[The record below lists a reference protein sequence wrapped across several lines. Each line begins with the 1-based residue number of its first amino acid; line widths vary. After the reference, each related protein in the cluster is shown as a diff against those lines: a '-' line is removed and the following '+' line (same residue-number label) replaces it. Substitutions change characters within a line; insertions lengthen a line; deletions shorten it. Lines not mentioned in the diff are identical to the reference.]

1 LNVPDGHGKSDDEV
15 TDEIVGVRRM
25 PWSTR
30 KLVISSHRL
39 RLLPCLMLAVAYAI
53 TGRLGLLL
61 AVPPGY
67 ATAIFPPA
75 GIAMAAA
82 LIGGRRTLPWI
93 FAGSCA
99 LNLWVGF
106 TIEQHTA
113 ARALAVAAVVAA
125 ASAVQAVAGGWALR
139 ELIGYP
145 AALDN
150 VRDLSKC
157 LLAAPVLCLTSA
169 TLSHGGMAAFGVI
182 NTSEVASSWL
192 SWWIGDTLGVLLFLP
207 LVMVAAGEPRA
218 LWRGRARTVALPML
232 LFFALFVAIFV
243 RTRAW
248 ERDQSLAEFQLLSQG
263 FADKLQF
270 QLEAQEDFLRQLSA
284 FWNGPSRLLPKDFT
298 MLTSH
303 LLRRFPAIQAIE
315 WAPEV
320 GRAARGAFVA
330 SQQENNPSFAIRE
343 RDRVS
348 ETLQA
353 DDRTESYP
361 VTYVEPLQDNEVA
374 VGFDLAS
381 DPERRA
387 AILRTIATGTVAA
400 TAPIRLVQKPED
412 LKGILLTLSV
422 PRGPNGLGV
431 LLIVLHM
438 DKFIAAT
445 LGPASQQLDVEFF
458 DQAAGQPLFN
468 TLAGGAALTLY
479 DHSISFGGRSY
490 VISTAPTAFYL
501 TGHQGWQS
509 WAVLVV
515 GVLST
520 SLLGAFLLLST
531 GERQRFARLLSE
543 RTRERDRIWQVCE
556 DLLGVSNFDGYFT
569 SVNPA
574 WTKTLGWGEDKI
586 KALHVNE
593 LRHPDD
599 MPIGVEGRRRL
610 AEGAGTVRIENRF
623 RHQDG
628 SYRWIYWTMTAEQ
641 GLIYLIGRNVTADR
655 EAAQLHRQTEEQ
667 LHQLQKMESVG
678 QLTGGIA
685 HDFNNLLTVILGNLE
700 ILERS
705 LEAASGRTLKAVRA
719 AMTGATRAVT
729 LTQRLLAYAQ
739 RQPLRPRTV
748 DVNELVAGM
757 DDLIRR
763 TQGEIIRYEFALGA
777 QPPFCLCDP
786 NQLETALLNLVIN
799 ARDAMPQGGRLTVET
814 ANVAFEAVRARVR
827 SIAAGS
833 YVMLAV
839 SDTGV
844 GMPRETVERAF
855 EPFFTTKG
863 AGKGTGLGLS
873 MVYGFVKQSNGHTE
887 IESEPGSGTT
897 LRIFLPAAAAGETAG
912 IQGAEGQPLDAAT
925 RGASE
930 TILVAEDDAGVRGY
944 VVESLREL
952 NYSVMEADDAAAAL
966 AIITQADLR
975 IDLLL
980 TDVVMPGMNGRELAD
995 RARVMMPNIR
1005 VLFMT
1010 GYSQDAIVHQG
1021 RLDPDIELL
1030 EKPFRSESLAVRV
1043 RAILDTEIHV
1053 T

>member
-1 LNVPDGHGKSDDEV
+1 MSWSRHKACPSRHG
-15 TDEIVGVRRM
+15 
-25 PWSTR
+25 
-30 KLVISSHRL
+30 LVISSHKR
-39 RLLPCLMLAVAYAI
+39 RLLTCVTLALVYVL

-93 FAGSCA
+93 FAGSCV
-99 LNLWVGF
+99 LNLWLGS
-106 TIEQHTA
+106 TIEQHLV
-113 ARALAVAAVVAA
+113 ARALAVAVVIAT
-125 ASAVQAVAGGWALR
+125 ASAAQAAVGGWALR
-139 ELIGYP
+139 KLIDYP

-150 VRDLSKC
+150 VRDLGKF

-169 TLSHGGMAAFGVI
+169 TLSHSGMAAFGAI

-218 LWRGRARTVALPML
+218 LWRGRARSVALPML

-284 FWNGPSRLLPKDFT
+284 FWNGPSQLLPKDFT
-298 MLTSH
+298 ILTSH
-303 LLRRFPAIQAIE
+303 LLQRFPAIQAVE

-320 GRAARGAFVA
+320 GRAARDGFVA
-330 SQQENNPSFAIRE
+330 SQQENDPSFAIRE
-343 RDRVS
+343 RDKVGGTR
-348 ETLQA
+348 QA
-353 DDRTESYP
+353 DDRTEFYP
-361 VTYVEPLQDNEVA
+361 VTYVEPLQGNEAA
-374 VGFDLAS
+374 VGFDLTS

-387 AILRTIATGTVAA
+387 TILRTIATGTVAA
-400 TAPIRLVQKPED
+400 TSPIRLIQKPED

-422 PRGPNGLGV
+422 PGGPNGVGV

-445 LGPASQQLDVEFF
+445 LGPGSQQLAVEFV
-458 DQAAGQPLFN
+458 DQAAGSPLFN
-468 TLAGGAALTLY
+468 TLAGGAEIALY
-479 DHSISFGGRSY
+479 DHSITFGGRSY
-490 VISTAPTAFYL
+490 AIRTAPTPFYF
-501 TGHQGWQS
+501 TGHRGWQS

-515 GVLST
+515 GVSST

-531 GERQRFARLLSE
+531 GERHRFARLLSE
-543 RTRERDRIWQVCE
+543 RTRERDRIWQVSE

-574 WTKTLGWGEDKI
+574 WTKTLGWSEDEI
-586 KALHVNE
+586 NALRVNE
-593 LRHPDD
+593 FRHPDD
-599 MPIGVEGRRRL
+599 APIGIEGRRRL
-610 AEGAGTVRIENRF
+610 AAGAGTVRIENRF
-623 RHQDG
+623 RHRDG
-628 SYRWIYWTMTAEQ
+628 TYRWIYWTMTAEQ

-655 EAAQLHRQTEEQ
+655 EAAQAHRQTEEQ

-678 QLTGGIA
+678 LLTGGIA

-700 ILERS
+700 TLERS
-705 LEAASGRTLKAVRA
+705 LDAASSKALKAVRA

-763 TQGEIIRYEFALGA
+763 TQGEIIRYEFTLSA
-777 QPPFCLCDP
+777 QPPFCLCDA

-799 ARDAMPQGGRLTVET
+799 ARDAMPQGGRLTVAT
-814 ANVAFEAVRARVR
+814 ANVVFDAARASVRR
-827 SIAAGS
+827 IAAGP

-844 GMPRETVERAF
+844 GMSRETAERAF

-863 AGKGTGLGLS
+863 AGRGTGLGLS
-873 MVYGFVKQSNGHTE
+873 MVYGFVKQSNGHSE

-912 IQGAEGQPLDAAT
+912 IQGAESPPLDAAA
-925 RGASE
+925 RGAGE
-930 TILVAEDDAGVRGY
+930 TILVTEDDAGVRGY
-944 VVESLREL
+944 VVEALRGL
-952 NYSVMEADDAAAAL
+952 NYAVMEADDAAAAL
-966 AIITQADLR
+966 AIITQADLQ

-995 RARVMMPNIR
+995 RARVVMPNIR

-1010 GYSQDAIVHQG
+1010 GYSQDTFVRQG

-1030 EKPFRSESLAVRV
+1030 EKPFRRESLAVRV
-1043 RAILDTEIHV
+1043 RSILDAETHV

>member
-1 LNVPDGHGKSDDEV
+1 MEKRKHRQLLEL
-15 TDEIVGVRRM
+15 GVSM
-25 PWSTR
+25 PGSGQ
-30 KLVISSHRL
+30 RL
-39 RLLPCLMLAVAYAI
+39 RKQHLLTCLTVALAYVV

-75 GIAMAAA
+75 GVAMAAA
-82 LIGGRRTLPWI
+82 LIGGRMTLPWI

-99 LNLWVGF
+99 LNLWVGC
-106 TIEQHTA
+106 TIEQHVA
-113 ARALAVAAVVAA
+113 PRALAMAVVIAA
-125 ASAVQAVAGGWALR
+125 ASAAQAAGGGWALR
-139 ELIGYP
+139 KLIDYP

-150 VRDLSKC
+150 VRDLGKF
-157 LLAAPVLCLTSA
+157 LLAAPALCLTSA
-169 TLSHGGMAAFGVI
+169 TLSHIGMAAFGAI
-182 NTSEVASSWL
+182 DTSEVASSWL

-218 LWRGRARTVALPML
+218 LWRGRTRSVALPML

-284 FWNGPSRLLPKDFT
+284 FWNGPSRLLAKDFT
-298 MLTSH
+298 LLTSH
-303 LLRRFPAIQAIE
+303 LLERFPAIQAIE

-320 GRAARGAFVA
+320 GRAAREGFVA
-330 SQQENNPSFAIRE
+330 SQQANNPSFAIRE
-343 RDRVS
+343 RDEVGGTR
-348 ETLQA
+348 QA
-353 DDRTESYP
+353 GDRIAFYP
-361 VTYVEPLQDNEVA
+361 VTYVEPLQGNEAA

-381 DPERRA
+381 NPERRTT
-387 AILRTIATGTVAA
+387 ILRAIATGTATA

-431 LLIVLHM
+431 LLIVLDM

-445 LGPASQQLDVEFF
+445 LGPGSQQLGVEFV

-468 TLAGGAALTLY
+468 TLGAAITLY
-479 DHSISFGGRSY
+479 DHSITFGGRSY
-490 VISTAPTAFYL
+490 AIRTAPTPFYL
-501 TGHQGWQS
+501 TEHQGWQS

-520 SLLGAFLLLST
+520 SLLGVFLLLST
-531 GERQRFARLLSE
+531 GERHRFARMLSE

-574 WTKTLGWGEDKI
+574 WTKTLGWSEDEI

-599 MPIGVEGRRRL
+599 APIGTEGRRRL

-623 RHQDG
+623 RHHDG
-628 SYRWIYWTMTAEQ
+628 SYRWIYWTMTAER

-655 EAAQLHRQTEEQ
+655 EAAQAHRQTEEQ

-685 HDFNNLLTVILGNLE
+685 HDFNNLLTVIVGNLE

-705 LEAASGRTLKAVRA
+705 LDAASTRGLKAVRA

-763 TQGEIIRYEFALGA
+763 TQGEIIRYEFTLRA
-777 QPPFCLCDP
+777 QPPCCLCDA

-814 ANVAFEAVRARVR
+814 ANVAFDAVRAGARRIV
-827 SIAAGS
+827 AGS

-839 SDTGV
+839 SDTGL
-844 GMPRETVERAF
+844 GMSRETAERAF

-897 LRIFLPAAAAGETAG
+897 LRIFLPTPAPGETG
-912 IQGAEGQPLDAAT
+912 GVPGAESPPLDAAA
-925 RGASE
+925 RGAGE
-930 TILVAEDDAGVRGY
+930 TILVAEDDAAVRDY
-944 VVESLREL
+944 VAETLREL
-952 NYSVMEADDAAAAL
+952 NYSVTEADDAAAAL
-966 AIITQADLR
+966 AIITQAKLR

-995 RARVMMPNIR
+995 RARVVMPNIR

-1021 RLDPDIELL
+1021 RLDPDVELL
-1030 EKPFRSESLAVRV
+1030 EKPFRRESLAVRV

-1053 T
+1053 TSVSFPGGPTSASG